1 MKRIGLV
8 GGVSWMS
15 TAYYYSLINE
25 EIGQR
30 LGGLNSASIAMVSLN
45 FEEVRRCVDSGDEE
59 ALVHMYGTAAK
70 QLENAGA
77 DVLALCSNAAHRRID
92 RLQAL
97 VDKPFIHIADA
108 VGAAVRAAGIH
119 RVGLLGTRETMGM
132 PFMRNCLEERGNLA
146 VDVPGAADQ
155 NMVHSAIFDS
165 VRDGVTV
172 DVSADLNVVIGRL
185 ANAGCEGVV
194 LGCTELPLLLE
205 GMETVLP
212 CFDSARLHAIALV
225 EHALNFS

>member
-1 MKRIGLV
+1 MKCIGLI

-15 TAYYYSLINE
+15 TEYYYRLINE
-25 EIGQR
+25 EIGRR
-30 LGGLNSASIAMVSLN
+30 LGGLNSARIVMVSLN

-59 ALVHMYGTAAK
+59 ALVHMYGTAAR
-70 QLENAGA
+70 QLENAGV

-108 VGAAVRAAGIH
+108 VGAAAGAAGIR

-132 PFMRNCLEERGNLA
+132 PFMRNCLEERGHLA
-146 VDVPGAADQ
+146 VEVPGPADQ
-155 NMVHSAIFDS
+155 NAVHSAIFDS
-165 VRDGVTV
+165 VRDGLIG
-172 DVSADLNVVIGRL
+172 DVSTELDAVIRRL
-185 ANAGCEGVV
+185 ADSGCEGIV

-205 GMETVLP
+205 RTKPVLP
-212 CFDSARLHAIALV
+212 CFDSARLHAVALV
-225 EHALNFS
+225 EHALQIS